1 MAIPCRCFH
10 KQNTNCVGCSSS
22 LNLRSTCCK
31 EFQKHFCFYALVNL
45 DLMLQGD
52 SPNPFLLLYLS
63 KHFCHS
69 NLPLVSMWLCGDSDQ
84 QASFFCGV
92 VPCLISRL
100 VQFVLWCCLFY
111 SHKWAE
117 GVGKQNQGINCYFDG
132 RLQIDYKEKQCVYF
146 NV

>member
-1 MAIPCRCFH
+1 MQQFSKLA
-10 KQNTNCVGCSSS
+10 QY
-22 LNLRSTCCK
+22 L
-31 EFQKHFCFYALVNL
+31 
-45 DLMLQGD
+45 LQGAPKTFLFLCLSESLFD
-52 SPNPFLLLYLS
+52 DQGDNPNPFLLLYLS

-100 VQFVLWCCLFY
+100 IQFVLWCCLFY

-117 GVGKQNQGINCYFDG
+117 GVGKQNQGISCCFDG
-132 RLQIDYKEKQCVYF
+132 RLQIDYKEKWCVYF
-146 NV
+146 NG